1 MFTRHLERFLNLTQL
16 LLAGVGYLVGYD
28 GHFLFDKIGDNYV
41 ENQVPYVAFRSWC
54 ALCGA
59 LVTPFSMLILKELK
73 VSTLSCF
80 LGGVLIVFDTA
91 LTTQSRM
98 ILLDSMLL
106 LFCTMAIY
114 FWVKFQSHRHEAFTF
129 AWWTWLTLTGVGLAL
144 VMGVKMVGLF
154 TVATVGIAT
163 LTDLWYYL
171 DIRKGYSMV
180 RSN

>member
-1 MFTRHLERFLNLTQL
+1 MWG
-16 LLAGVGYLVGYD
+16 ASD
-28 GHFLFDKIGDNYV
+28 
-41 ENQVPYVAFRSWC
+41 S
-54 ALCGA
+54 LCNVDFKRVSGIFND
-59 LVTPFSMLILKELK
+59 LQK

-80 LGGVLIVFDTA
+80 LGGVILVFDTA

-98 ILLDSMLL
+98 ILLDSMLM

-114 FWVKFQSHRHEAFTF
+114 FWVKFQTHRHEAFTLK
-129 AWWTWLTLTGVGLAL
+129 WWTWLTLTGVGLAL

-171 DIRKGYSMV
+171 DIKKGYSMV
-180 RSN
+180 LID